1 MKAVNVKLPENL
13 EMKIMRDVK
22 RLFKNMNL
30 LKDKKLDYLTNFEIK
45 TRNFFMDFLKCIKL
59 MILKSLLK
67 IRIRHIFLLLNS
79 WILKLRPI
87 AVGPAWPTHRLSNYV
102 DILLKNIIM

>member
-22 RLFKNMNL
+22 RLCKNMNL

-45 TRNFFMDFLKCIKL
+45 TRNFLWT
-59 MILKSLLK
+59 S
-67 IRIRHIFLLLNS
+67 
-79 WILKLRPI
+79 
-87 AVGPAWPTHRLSNYV
+87 
-102 DILLKNIIM
+102 